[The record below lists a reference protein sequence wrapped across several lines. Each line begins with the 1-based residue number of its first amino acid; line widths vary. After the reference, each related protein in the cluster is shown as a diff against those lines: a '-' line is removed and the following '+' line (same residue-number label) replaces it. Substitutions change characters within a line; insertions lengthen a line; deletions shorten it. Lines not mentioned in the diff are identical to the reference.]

1 LRCGEQAVKDR
12 GMDQVEQVV
21 RLISEVVGTDL
32 LGAYL
37 YGSAVL
43 GGLRPASDVDILA
56 VTRRSLGVGQRRA
69 LVAGI
74 LPISGVAVGARPL
87 ELTVV
92 VQADVR
98 PWRYPPIGDFL
109 YGEWLRADYQA
120 GVVPAP
126 GLMPGLALEIAVAL
140 TGDHPLA
147 GPRPARILDPVPG
160 ELLVRASADGI
171 PGLLADLPHDTRN
184 VLLTFARIWTTL
196 ATGTVVAKDIAAD
209 WVLARLASAYRPVL
223 AYARELYL
231 TATYA
236 EETWSDE
243 LKAQVGVHVDEVL
256 SQIRWLQDTAGVQRT
271 ELGGGRSDRSGHG

>member
-1 LRCGEQAVKDR
+1 
-12 GMDQVEQVV
+12 MDQVEQVV